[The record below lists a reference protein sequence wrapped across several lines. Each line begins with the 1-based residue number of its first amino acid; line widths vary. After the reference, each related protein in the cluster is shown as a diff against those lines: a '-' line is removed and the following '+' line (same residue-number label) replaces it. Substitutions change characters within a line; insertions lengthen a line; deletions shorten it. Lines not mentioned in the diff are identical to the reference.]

1 MRQGQESPG
10 PVAGWALASLGVSLA
25 FFAWL
30 TWSFR
35 GYTPDDTF
43 IFLRY
48 AQNFGDGRGLVFNP
62 GERVYGNTSVLWSL
76 ALGAAAWAGLPLLA
90 VAKIAGVAFGAAT
103 IVIAQRLAARIDAGA
118 AIAAPIIMVGF
129 LDLSYWAV
137 SGMDTTLFA
146 CLVALALLATARAAD
161 GGSSALAGLAWGIA
175 GVARPEGV
183 GLGVVALAWLS
194 WHAPAARK
202 RVWPSLAGFVLPVAL
217 LVAGTW
223 AYYGDPV
230 PNTYWAKR
238 FDRAEA
244 FHRGLIYLRGFILNN
259 DGALIAGTIITAL
272 WFARDHV
279 VRLSA
284 CVLAAYTAYLL
295 WVGGD
300 SWSAPG
306 AARFA
311 TPMLAPLAIMMAAG
325 LSIAGALIATRSR
338 RAAGA
343 AAAAVLGLWLAF
355 PSSNA
360 LVTRRIGSDAA
371 IVAYLAHHATADDA
385 VAVTDIG
392 WVGYETGLRVI
403 DTFGLVDPWVAREL
417 RKQNNTQYRT
427 GDAERLADY
436 VFGRAPRWIILK
448 GTARS
453 DGTFDIHDETGARVI
468 AGDPRFAAGYRFAV
482 AAAEEPYLLYQ
493 RVGTADV
500 QGAPR

>member
-1 MRQGQESPG
+1 MREDQASPG
-10 PVAGWALASLGVSLA
+10 PVAGWALVSLGLSLA
-25 FFAWL
+25 VFAWL
-30 TWSFR
+30 AWSFR

-90 VAKIAGVAFGAAT
+90 VAKLAGATFGAAT
-103 IVIAQRLAARIDAGA
+103 IIIVQRLAARIDAGA

-146 CLVALALLATARAAD
+146 CLVALALLATVRAAE
-161 GGSSALAGLAWGIA
+161 GGSDVLAGLAWGVA
-175 GVARPEGV
+175 AVARPEGV
-183 GLGVVALAWLS
+183 GLGIVALAWLA
-194 WHAPAARK
+194 WQERAARR
-202 RVWPSLAGFVLPVAL
+202 RVWPSLAAFVLPVAL

-244 FHRGLIYLRGFILNN
+244 FYRGLIYLRAFVLNN
-259 DGALIAGTIITAL
+259 DGALIAGATAMAL
-272 WFARDHV
+272 LFVRGHV
-279 VRLSA
+279 VRLTA
-284 CVLAAYTAYLL
+284 CVITAYTAYLL

-311 TPMLAPLAIMMAAG
+311 TPMLAPLAVMMAAG
-325 LSIAGALIATRSR
+325 LSFAGALLASRSS
-338 RAAGA
+338 RAAA
-343 AAAAVLGLWLAF
+343 ITTAAVLAVWLAF
-355 PSSNA
+355 PSTDA
-360 LVTRRIGSDAA
+360 LITRRIGSDAT
-371 IVAYLAHHATADDA
+371 IVSHLARHAAADDA

-417 RKQNNTQYRT
+417 RKRNNSQYRT

-436 VFGRAPRWIILK
+436 VLGRAPRWIILK
-448 GTARS
+448 GTVRP
-453 DGTFDIHDETGARVI
+453 DGSFDVHDETGARVI
-468 AGDPRFAAGYRFAV
+468 ARDPRFVAGYRFAV
-482 AAAEEPYLLYQ
+482 AAAEEPYLLYE
-493 RVGTADV
+493 RVGP
-500 QGAPR
+500 APGGR